1 MLSRELISA
10 IAEEIVRQLRADAGA
25 EDISRKA
32 GAQDRAGQDRA
43 MKDRPV
49 PVPEPETEDITSP
62 EIRSIPLLDHP
73 SDAEALQ
80 RMMKRTTA
88 RIGVG
93 KAGARLKTRTLLTLR
108 ADHAKAR
115 DAVMADVD
123 GKILEQLGLFT
134 VQTLCNDKNTYIT
147 RPDLGRQLSPEA
159 VKTLQERGI
168 KEPDVQ
174 IYAADGL
181 SSTAIE
187 ANLGKILPVLKDS
200 LEAMGIKVGT
210 PFFLRF
216 GRVASEDHISEIL
229 GARVVCVLIGER
241 PGLATAE
248 SMSAYIAYEARQGMP
263 ESRRTVVSNIHR
275 NGTAAVEAGAYIAE
289 VIGKILEQKAS
300 GVELV
305 K

>member
-1 MLSRELISA
+1 MKKLTILVDMDDTIEQLLQA
-10 IAEEIVRQLRADAGA
+10 WVRGA
-25 EDISRKA
+25 N
-32 GAQDRAGQDRA
+32 
-43 MKDRPV
+43 
-49 PVPEPETEDITSP
+49 ETYNRNVAYDDITSWDVSAAYP
-62 EIRSIPLLDHP
+62 GLTWEQIYAIPMQP
-73 SDAEALQ
+73 GFWKTVEPMEGAAEALQ

-134 VQTLCNDKNTYIT
+134 VQTLCNDKNTYVT

-159 VKTLQERGI
+159 VKTLQERCV
-168 KEPDVQ
+168 KNPDVQ

-216 GRVASEDHISEIL
+216 GRVASEDHVSEVL
-229 GARVVCVLIGER
+229 GAKVVCVLIGER

-263 ESRRTVVSNIHR
+263 ESRRTVVSNIHK

>member
-1 MLSRELISA
+1 MLSREQISA
-10 IAEEIVRQLRADAGA
+10 IADEIVRQLRAGTKGS
-25 EDISRKA
+25 I
-32 GAQDRAGQDRA
+32 
-43 MKDRPV
+43 PL
-49 PVPEPETEDITSP
+49 PEPENGDIMSP
-62 EIRSIPLLDHP
+62 EIRAVPLIDHP
-73 SDAEALQ
+73 ADAEALQ

-93 KAGARLKTRTLLTLR
+93 KAGARLKTRTMLTLR
-108 ADHAKAR
+108 ADHATAR

-123 GKILEQLGLFT
+123 GKILEQMGLFT
-134 VQTLCNDKNTYIT
+134 VQTLCGDKNTFVT

-159 VKTLQERGI
+159 VQTLKERCI

-187 ANLGKILPVLKDS
+187 ANLGRILPVIKDS
-200 LEAMGIKVGT
+200 LESMGIKVGT

-216 GRVASEDHISEIL
+216 GRVASEDHVSEIL
-229 GARVVCVLIGER
+229 GAKVVCVLIGER

-263 ESRRTVVSNIHR
+263 ESRRTVVSNIHK